1 MSALKLLLKE
11 ILELSLATQALAIGT
26 GSNKKVKQTKMAQF
40 NGHFVL

>member
-11 ILELSLATQALAIGT
+11 ILKLSLVTQALAAAT
-26 GSNKKVKQTKMAQF
+26 GNNKNVKQTQKEQY